1 LTQPSPLTLTVGS
14 WVVPN
19 RRWILG
25 YALMVGAPI
34 LALAAILEYGAS
46 SLAPTEIPALAR
58 DAAGSGIGS
67 SVLNLVIL
75 LLQIAIVVV
84 AARSA
89 GMIARRMGQPQV
101 VGEMAAGILLGP
113 SFLGVWAPQ
122 LYHALF
128 PPSSL
133 GHLGTLSQ
141 VGLLLFMFMVG
152 MEFDPRMLR
161 KEGHAAFLTSHV
173 SISVPFLL
181 GALLALYLYPRLAEQ
196 GVSFPEF
203 ALFIGAAMSVTA
215 FPVLAR
221 ILSERNM
228 LRTRIGGVTL
238 ACAAID
244 DVTAWCILAYIL
256 AMVRANEA
264 VSLWTTMG
272 GLTLFVFLMFT
283 VVRRLLRHFET
294 VYRKRGRVSDDMMGL
309 ILLFLLA
316 SAAVTEWLGVHIL
329 FGAFLFGA
337 MLPKNEGFLLQV
349 SEKLHSIAV
358 VLFLPIFFAFT
369 GLRTSLGSIQ
379 GAEMW
384 FYCLLI
390 TAVAVAGKLGGSAVA
405 ARISGLSWREA
416 AVIGTFMNTRGLMQ
430 LVILNI
436 GLDLGIISP
445 TLFSMMVVMALVTTF
460 MTTPVLQWIGPRS
473 PHPESQPAPRSG
485 LTPSLEPE
493 TGIAHPV

>member
-1 LTQPSPLTLTVGS
+1 MTQPSLLALTVGS

-25 YALMVGAPI
+25 YALMVGAPT

-46 SLAPTEIPALAR
+46 SLATTEIPALAR
-58 DAAGSGIGS
+58 DAAGSGISG

-89 GMIARRMGQPQV
+89 GMIARRIGQPQV

-128 PPSSL
+128 PPGSL

-161 KEGHAAFLTSHV
+161 KEGHAAFLISHV

-196 GVSFPEF
+196 GVSFTEF
-203 ALFIGAAMSVTA
+203 ALFIGAAMSITA

-221 ILSERNM
+221 ILSERNL
-228 LRTRIGGVTL
+228 LRTKVGTVTL
-238 ACAAID
+238 ACAAVD

-264 VSLWTTMG
+264 AVSLWTTMG
-272 GLTLFVFLMFT
+272 GLTLFVLLMFS
-283 VVRRLLRHFET
+283 VVRRLLRRFET
-294 VYRKRGRVSDDMMGL
+294 AYRKRGRVSDDMTGL

-349 SEKLHSIAV
+349 REKLHSIAV

-379 GAEMW
+379 NPEMW

-416 AVIGTFMNTRGLMQ
+416 AVIGTFMNTRGLME

-445 TLFSMMVVMALVTTF
+445 TLFSMMVAMALVTTL
-460 MTTPVLQWIGPRS
+460 MTTPVLQWIGARS
-473 PHPESQPAPRSG
+473 PHLESQPAQG
-485 LTPSLEPE
+485 
-493 TGIAHPV
+493 